1 MKTIRI
7 LKIRGQF
14 MSNPRG
20 QLNDAAQKMSE
31 RTGFSI
37 TPTETGFTVTGEW
50 RGKFFSEDAF
60 ARRIAR
66 DLQFASGVMF
76 ESVVEA

>member
-7 LKIRGQF
+7 LKIRDPF
-14 MSNPRG
+14 VSNFRG
-20 QLNDAAQKMSE
+20 QLNDAARKMSE

-50 RGKFFSEDAF
+50 RGKFLSEYEF
-60 ARRIAR
+60 AHRIAR

-76 ESVVEA
+76 ESVVEG